1 MNFMDQYLDLF
12 YAEAR
17 EQLET
22 LSRNLLAVETT
33 GVTEDV
39 IHEMFRAAHS
49 LKGAS
54 AMAGFNVVAALT
66 HKVEDLLGVV
76 RTGRQ
81 ELSSLGI
88 DAIFDALDYIQAS
101 LFSGESDPGR
111 ESYITGRLEEV
122 LPGEVAAESSAQVK
136 PIEPLGHGGEWGDT
150 LAITITFE

>member
-66 HKVEDLLGVV
+66 HKVEDL
-76 RTGRQ
+76 
-81 ELSSLGI
+81 
-88 DAIFDALDYIQAS
+88 
-101 LFSGESDPGR
+101 
-111 ESYITGRLEEV
+111 
-122 LPGEVAAESSAQVK
+122 
-136 PIEPLGHGGEWGDT
+136 
-150 LAITITFE
+150 